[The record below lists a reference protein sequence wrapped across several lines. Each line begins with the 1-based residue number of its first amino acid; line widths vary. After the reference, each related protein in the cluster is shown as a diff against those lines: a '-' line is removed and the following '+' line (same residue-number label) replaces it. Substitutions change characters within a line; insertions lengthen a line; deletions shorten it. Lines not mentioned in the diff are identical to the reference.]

1 MAIAFLGCNRRLQTG
16 YFAQQMG
23 AGTNTIKLILWYR
36 ITKLMMGNKF
46 FLVEFLN
53 PNF

>member
-16 YFAQQMG
+16 YFAQMG

-36 ITKLMMGNKF
+36 ITELMMGNKF
-46 FLVEFLN
+46 FRVEFLN

>member
-1 MAIAFLGCNRRLQTG
+1 MAIAFLGRNRPG

-46 FLVEFLN
+46 FRVEFLI

>member
-23 AGTNTIKLILWYR
+23 AGTNTIKLISWYR

-46 FLVEFLN
+46 FRVEFLHS
-53 PNF
+53 NF